1 MGTPE
6 DEEAPGRTLL
16 MALGAMAGVAL
27 VVGVVVGLVVM
38 AVVKLSGVG
47 EATKAAEQAP
57 ESLYLPQYQPTKSPQ
72 DDGLDLPEPGTSPSS
87 SPSTSPSTPTPSPD
101 RIKLF
106 VAPQKVAPGQRI
118 DFSGVYQAGEGVS
131 LQIQRKENGVW
142 SDFPVTATVRGGT
155 FETWIQTTHTGRV
168 PYRVYDGQ
176 AGRASNVVV
185 LTIG

>member
-16 MALGAMAGVAL
+16 MALGAMAAVAL

-47 EATKAAEQAP
+47 EATETADNAP
-57 ESLYLPQYQPTKSPQ
+57 ESLFLPRYQPTKSPQ
-72 DDGLDLPEPGTSPSS
+72 EDGLDLPGPTRSPSR
-87 SPSTSPSTPTPSPD
+87 SPSASPAGRTPSQE

-106 VAPQKVAPGQRI
+106 VAPQHVAPGQRI
-118 DFSGVYQAGEGVS
+118 DFSGVYEAGEGVA

-155 FETWIQTTHTGRV
+155 FETWIETTHTGRV
-168 PYRVYDGQ
+168 PYRVYDGRS
-176 AGRASNVVV
+176 GRASNVVI